1 MEEINRIL
9 FIDRDGTILREPA
22 DEQIDSL
29 DKFHFVPGAIGALRA
44 LRSLP
49 FRMVLASNQD
59 GLGSEVFPMETF
71 LPCHALM
78 KEILSGEGVSF
89 DEEKIDPSM
98 PEENSPNRKPG
109 TGMFTAYMD
118 GTWDLAGSYVIGDR
132 LTDVRLAANLGAKA
146 ILLADPAVAA
156 PLLEEAGLSCA
167 LVTPDWTEI
176 AEYIRRGGRRAERER
191 ITRETRIRVA
201 VDLDGR
207 MDSSVS
213 TGLRFFDHMLDQ
225 IPHHSGIA
233 LQVEAAGDLDIDEHH
248 TMEDIAITLGETLL
262 EALGERR
269 GIRRYGFALPMDDC
283 DALVLMDL
291 GGRTD
296 FSWDVPFSREY
307 VGDTPTEMYR
317 HFFQSLCTA
326 LRCNL
331 HIKARGEN
339 NHHLAESVFKAFA
352 RTLGC
357 AVRQDPFRDD
367 IPSSKGVL

>member
-1 MEEINRIL
+1 MDEIRKLLI
-9 FIDRDGTILREPA
+9 IDRDGTILREPD

-29 DKFHFVPGAIGALRA
+29 DKFHFVPGAISALRT

-59 GLGSEVFPMETF
+59 GLGSEVFPTETF
-71 LPCHALM
+71 LPSHSLM
-78 KEILSGEGVSF
+78 KETLAGEGVVF
-89 DEEKIDPSM
+89 DDELIDPSM
-98 PEENSPNRKPG
+98 PEDHSPNRKPG
-109 TGMFTAYMD
+109 TGMFTGYLD
-118 GTWDLAGSYVIGDR
+118 GNWDLAGSYVIGDR
-132 LTDVRLAANLGAKA
+132 VTDVRLAANLGARA
-146 ILLADPAVAA
+146 ILLSDPETAA
-156 PLLEEAGLSCA
+156 PLLVEEGLSCE
-167 LVTPDWTEI
+167 LVTSDWAEI
-176 AEYIRRGGRRAERER
+176 AEYIRRGVRRAVRERE
-191 ITRETRIRVA
+191 TRETRIRVA

-213 TGLRFFDHMLDQ
+213 TGLRFLDHMLDQ
-225 IPHHSGIA
+225 IPHHSGIS
-233 LQVEAAGDLDIDEHH
+233 LQVEASGDLDIDEHH

-262 EALGERR
+262 EALGDRR
-269 GIRRYGFALPMDDC
+269 GIGRYGFALPMDDC

-296 FSWDVPFSREY
+296 FSWDVPFTREY
-307 VGDTPTEMYR
+307 VGDTPTEMYS

-331 HIKARGEN
+331 HIRARGGN

-352 RTLGC
+352 RTLGA
-357 AVRQDPFRDD
+357 AVRQDPFRYD